1 LSERPPHPLVVQV
14 LSGSSPELQ
23 ILAAEGLLPVG
34 PEDLVPLQVEL
45 TRRGGA
51 MVATRARESLL
62 AMDAR
67 ILAPFLATDAS
78 ESVLAFFAEAGLAA
92 SLHEAIIRRRDVP
105 RILLVEMARYVDA
118 DLQEVLLLRQDA
130 IVEEPGILD
139 AMEENPRVGAYA
151 LRRIAEF
158 REHLVR
164 GGAPEAAPAF
174 YGELVEATEEELKIA
189 IEAARH
195 EPAVGDQDEVTGLSE
210 GQIRTLPVG
219 ARLRLTRG
227 APRSLRGLLIRD
239 NHPLVAVSTLENNMW
254 SDQEI
259 EQIAR
264 SRSVSLDVLTGVT
277 KRRDWMRK
285 YAIVL
290 ALVGNPRTPIPSA
303 LRLLPQ
309 LGARD
314 LRTLSKDRNVSDAVR
329 SQAQRLYRIKVH

>member
-1 LSERPPHPLVVQV
+1 
-14 LSGSSPELQ
+14 
-23 ILAAEGLLPVG
+23 
-34 PEDLVPLQVEL
+34 
-45 TRRGGA
+45 
-51 MVATRARESLL
+51 
-62 AMDAR
+62 MDAR
-67 ILAPFLATDAS
+67 ILAPFLANEAS
-78 ESVLAFFAEAGLAA
+78 ESVLAFFAEPGLAA

-105 RILLVEMARYVDA
+105 RILLIEMARYVDA

-164 GGAPEAAPAF
+164 EVVPEAPAIA
-174 YGELVEATEEELKIA
+174 GEITEATDEELRVA

-195 EPAVGDQDEVTGLSE
+195 EPAAGDQDEVTGLSE

-264 SRSVSLDVLTGVT
+264 SRSVSLEVLEGVT

-285 YAIVL
+285 DPIVL

-303 LRLLPQ
+303 MRLIPQ

-314 LRTLSKDRNVSDAVR
+314 LRNLSKDRNVSDAVR
-329 SQAQRLYRIKVH
+329 SQAQRLYRIKAL

>member
-1 LSERPPHPLVVQV
+1 LSGRLPHPLAVQV

-23 ILAAEGLLPVG
+23 ILAAEGLLPMG

-45 TRRGGA
+45 TRSAGA
-51 MVATRARESLL
+51 MVATRARETLH
-62 AMDAR
+62 AMDPR
-67 ILAPFLATDAS
+67 ILAPFLASDAS
-78 ESVLAFFAEAGLAA
+78 ESVLAFFAEPGTAA

-105 RILLVEMARYVDA
+105 RILLIEMARYVDA

-164 GGAPEAAPAF
+164 EIVPEAPAIP
-174 YGELVEATEEELKIA
+174 GELVEATDEELRVA
-189 IEAARH
+189 IEVARH

-219 ARLRLTRG
+219 ARLRLSRG

-239 NHPLVAVSTLENNMW
+239 NHPQVALSTLENNIW

-264 SRSVSLDVLTGVT
+264 SRSVALDVLEAVT

-285 YAIVL
+285 YPIVL
-290 ALVGNPRTPIPSA
+290 SLVGNPRTPIPSA
-303 LRLLPQ
+303 LRLIPQ

-314 LRTLSKDRNVSDAVR
+314 LRNLSKDRNVSDAVR
-329 SQAQRLYRIKVH
+329 SQAQRLYRIKAI

>member
-1 LSERPPHPLVVQV
+1 LSERPLHPLVAQV

-45 TRRGGA
+45 TRSGGA
-51 MVATRARESLL
+51 MVASRARESLL

-67 ILAPFLATDAS
+67 ILAPFLASDAS
-78 ESVLAFFAEAGLAA
+78 ESVLAFFAEPGLPA

-105 RILLVEMARYVDA
+105 RILLLEMARHLDA
-118 DLQEVLLLRQDA
+118 DLQEILLLRQDA

-164 GGAPEAAPAF
+164 DGAQEAPAV
-174 YGELVEATEEELKIA
+174 YGEFVEATDEELKIA

-239 NHPLVAVSTLENNMW
+239 NHPLVAVSTLENNVW

-264 SRSVSLDVLTGVT
+264 SRSVSLDVLAGIT

-285 YAIVL
+285 YPIVL
-290 ALVGNPRTPIPSA
+290 AVVANPRTPIPSA
-303 LRLLPQ
+303 LRLIPQ

-314 LRTLSKDRNVSDAVR
+314 LRNLSRDRNVADAVR

>member
-1 LSERPPHPLVVQV
+1 MSERLQHPLVIQV
-14 LSGSSPELQ
+14 LSGTSPELQ

-45 TRRGGA
+45 TRSGGP
-51 MVATRARESLL
+51 MVAERARESLRSMNGRLL
-62 AMDAR
+62 AA
-67 ILAPFLATDAS
+67 FLAGEAS
-78 ESVLAFFAEAGLAA
+78 ESVLAFFAEAGQ
-92 SLHEAIIRRRDVP
+92 SVVLHEAIIRRRDVP
-105 RILLVEMARYVDA
+105 RILLVEMARYVDS

-158 REHLVR
+158 REHLLR
-164 GGAPEAAPAF
+164 EAPLEIAPVA
-174 YGELVEATEEELKIA
+174 GDVVEATEDELRVA

-219 ARLRLTRG
+219 ARLRLSRG

-239 NHPLVAVSTLENNMW
+239 NHPQVALSTLENNIW

-264 SRSVSLDVLTGVT
+264 SRSVSLDVLDGVT
-277 KRRDWMRK
+277 KRREWMRK
-285 YAIVL
+285 YPIVL
-290 ALVGNPRTPIPSA
+290 ALVGNPRTPIPA
-303 LRLLPQ
+303 AMKLIPQ

-314 LRTLSKDRNVSDAVR
+314 LRNLSRDRNVSDAVR
-329 SQAQRLYRIKVH
+329 SQAGRLYRIKAI

>member
-1 LSERPPHPLVVQV
+1 MSERPQHPLVAQV

-45 TRRGGA
+45 SRSGGA

-67 ILAPFLATDAS
+67 ILAPFLASDAS
-78 ESVLAFFAEAGLAA
+78 ESVLAFFAEPGIAA

-158 REHLVR
+158 REHLLR
-164 GGAPEAAPAF
+164 GGTPDASPAV
-174 YGELVEATEEELKIA
+174 YGELVEATDEELKLA

-239 NHPLVAVSTLENNMW
+239 NHPLVAVSTLENNVW

-264 SRSVSLDVLTGVT
+264 SRSVSLDVLAGIT

-285 YAIVL
+285 YPIVL
-290 ALVGNPRTPIPSA
+290 AVVANPRTPIPSA
-303 LRLLPQ
+303 LRLIPQ

-314 LRTLSKDRNVSDAVR
+314 LRNLSRDRNVADAVR